1 MPETMAAA
9 SLENTQHA
17 AIGLLRAT
25 RILPVVTVASAEQG
39 VAVARSLVAGGI
51 RAIEITLRTAAAIDA
66 IAAVKRDVAGIAVG
80 AGTVLTPRQLDD
92 VRAAGA
98 EFLVTPGTPPALAD
112 ALAACGLP
120 AVPGAAT
127 PTELL
132 ALRARGFRVCKLFPA
147 SAVGGLPLVRALQAP
162 LADVLLCPT
171 GGIGEADAPQYLAE
185 RNVACVG
192 GSWMV
197 RADWIAEG
205 RYDLVSEASARS
217 LAAIGAALA
226 QD

>member
-1 MPETMAAA
+1 MTTDDAR
-9 SLENTQHA
+9 LGDTQYA

-39 VAVARSLVAGGI
+39 VAVARALLAGGI
-51 RAIEITLRTAAAIDA
+51 TAIEITLRTPAAIEA
-66 IAAVKRDVAGIAVG
+66 IAAVKRDVDGIAVG
-80 AGTVLTPRQLDD
+80 AGTVLTPGQIDA

-98 EFLVTPGTPPALAD
+98 QFLVTPGTPPVLAD
-112 ALAACGLP
+112 ALAMCGLP

-132 ALRARGFRVCKLFPA
+132 ALHARGFRVCKLFPA

-171 GGIGEADAPQYLAE
+171 GGIGEADAPHYLAE

-197 RADWIAEG
+197 RADWIAQG

-217 LAAIGAALA
+217 LAAIGRARG
-226 QD
+226 

>member
-1 MPETMAAA
+1 MTTDDAR
-9 SLENTQHA
+9 LGDTQYA

-39 VAVARSLVAGGI
+39 VAVARALLAGGI
-51 RAIEITLRTAAAIDA
+51 TAIEITLRTPAAIEA
-66 IAAVKRDVAGIAVG
+66 IAAVKRDVDGIAVG
-80 AGTVLTPRQLDD
+80 AGTVLTPGQIDA

-98 EFLVTPGTPPALAD
+98 QFLVTPGTPPALAD
-112 ALAACGLP
+112 ALAMCGLP

-132 ALRARGFRVCKLFPA
+132 ALHARGFRVCKLFPA

-162 LADVLLCPT
+162 LADVPH
-171 GGIGEADAPQYLAE
+171 YLAE

-197 RADWIAEG
+197 RADWIAQG

-217 LAAIGAALA
+217 LAAIGRARG
-226 QD
+226 